1 MSRDSLARRIARFVI
16 GFELDNVPPA
26 VVDAAKLHLLDALGV
41 GLAASTVP
49 LSAGWIVG
57 ARRIGGGS
65 GGPSTAFGSVEGLPA
80 TAAALVNGALIHSL
94 EYDDT
99 HTRSVV
105 HGSAVAASTALAVA
119 EEQGATGADLL
130 RGYIAAWEIMVR
142 LGLAAP
148 GAYQAHGFQI
158 SAVGGALG
166 ASASA
171 SAIGRLDEQRAL
183 AALGIAGS
191 QASGLM
197 EFLAD
202 GSTVKALHP
211 GWAAHTGVA
220 AAALAEAGM
229 TGPAS
234 IVEGRFGFL
243 ASFARDEA
251 VAAAARLDTLLDDL
265 GTVWHL
271 PDAAFKLYPCCHY
284 IHPFLEAMESL
295 IADGLSADT
304 LDTMTCSV
312 PPPEAPLICE
322 PWERRQHPSSGYDGK
337 WGLAYCIA
345 ALLRDGRVA
354 VDTFATE
361 PKTEIVTIAKRIAW
375 QPMAAHR
382 FPERFEAAIEVTLA
396 NGLVRTARVDDVRG
410 TPRRPISQDAVLE
423 KFRANAGRALSKDAA
438 ALVEESILVV
448 DRAADLHALTGA
460 LRSVSFSS
468 LARAGR

>member
-1 MSRDSLARRIARFVI
+1 MSRTSIAARIARFAV
-16 GFELDNVPPA
+16 GFELDSVPPP

-49 LSAGWIVG
+49 ISAGWIEG
-57 ARRIGGGS
+57 ARRIGGGG
-65 GGPSTAFGSVEGLPA
+65 GGPSTAFGSAGGLSA
-80 TAAALVNGALIHSL
+80 TAAALINGALIHSL

-105 HGSAVAASTALAVA
+105 HGSAVAASTALAAA
-119 EEQGATGADLL
+119 EEQGAAGADVL

-148 GAYQAHGFQI
+148 GAYQANGFQI

-166 ASASA
+166 AAVAA
-171 SAIGRLDEQRAL
+171 SAIGRLNERQTL

-220 AAALAEAGM
+220 ACALAEAGM

-243 ASFARDEA
+243 NAFARDTEA
-251 VAAAARLDTLLDDL
+251 AGRLDTLLDDL
-265 GTVWHL
+265 GGVWHL

-284 IHPFLEAMESL
+284 IHPFLEAMQSL
-295 IADGLSADT
+295 LDGGVTTDGIANLV
-304 LDTMTCSV
+304 CEV

-322 PWERRQHPSSGYDGK
+322 PWARRRKPASGYDGK
-337 WGLAYCIA
+337 WGLAYCLA
-345 ALLRDGRVA
+345 ALAIDGRVNI
-354 VDTFATE
+354 DTFAGD
-361 PKTEIVTIAKRIAW
+361 PDSRIVDLAQRMTWR
-375 QPMAAHR
+375 PMAVHR
-382 FPERFEAAIEVTLA
+382 FPERFEAAIEVTLTD
-396 NGLVRTARVDDVRG
+396 GSTRSARVDDVRG
-410 TPRRPISQDAVLE
+410 TPGRPVSQDAVLA
-423 KFRANAGRALSKDAA
+423 KFRANAARALSEDAA
-438 ALVEESILVV
+438 TLVEESVRAI
-448 DRAADLHALTGA
+448 DRATDLHSLTMA
-460 LRSVSFSS
+460 VRSVS
-468 LARAGR
+468 